1 MAEKS
6 SDLIAVF
13 EHVDTLWKSELAE
26 IDGIKH
32 FQSAVVT
39 NTELNAARLL
49 CNDNLRLSVGVAFHA
64 QNHIK
69 AVKTWQLK
77 KMRSNV

>member
-1 MAEKS
+1 MTEES
-6 SDLIAVF
+6 SDLIVVF
-13 EHVDTLWKSELAE
+13 EHVDTLRKRELAE

-32 FQSAVVT
+32 FQSAIVT
-39 NTELNAARLL
+39 NTELSAARLL
-49 CNDNLRLSVGVAFHA
+49 CNDNLQLSVGVAFHA

-77 KMRSNV
+77 N